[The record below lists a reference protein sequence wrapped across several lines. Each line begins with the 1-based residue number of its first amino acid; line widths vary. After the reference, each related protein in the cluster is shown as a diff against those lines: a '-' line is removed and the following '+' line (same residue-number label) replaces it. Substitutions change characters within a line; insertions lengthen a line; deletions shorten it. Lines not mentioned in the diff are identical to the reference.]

1 MKKHLVDMDD
11 DELDLLRY
19 RLIAKIKQCTEP
31 DKLLAFLLMI
41 DMSDKELT
49 EVADAFKNAQK
60 GGQNG

>member
-19 RLIAKIKQCTEP
+19 RLMAKIKQCTEP

-49 EVADAFKNAQK
+49 EVADAFKKTRK
-60 GGQNG
+60 GGRDD